1 MSETHRSAP
10 RGHRQVG
17 ELQEDPA
24 AWARPPALAGVRAR
38 SQDVLSPAGVSF
50 RPVTGSWRMKGATT
64 PPQESTDLMFQV
76 RQSYLS
82 PARGLPRFS
91 SVLSSRR
98 VRNSGCGG
106 PSRRGTFFRGR
117 AAEPGGG
124 ASEPRAPAPVDLAR
138 GVSGAIGQAF
148 SKRCGNSGNESRQ
161 ERGGLLGFHLAGF
174 LRQMP
179 ELEFK
184 RCQEPA
190 FCCARRSQPLGGE
203 TRWNQ
208 GQQREPPQAGPAAAT
223 CPRIPLSRRG

>member
-50 RPVTGSWRMKGATT
+50 RPVTGSWRMKGAAT

-124 ASEPRAPAPVDLAR
+124 ASSPGRQHQWIWPGGSAGLSAR
-138 GVSGAIGQAF
+138 PFLKGVGILGMKAD
-148 SKRCGNSGNESRQ
+148 KREAVC
-161 ERGGLLGFHLAGF
+161 LVF
-174 LRQMP
+174 
-179 ELEFK
+179 
-184 RCQEPA
+184 
-190 FCCARRSQPLGGE
+190 
-203 TRWNQ
+203 
-208 GQQREPPQAGPAAAT
+208 
-223 CPRIPLSRRG
+223 I